1 MSHVGYGVG
10 ANALQLLNF
19 MCVLY
24 CLFTFL
30 ICCDAYIYAG
40 TVTLKNGLVVA
51 RYHSCFSGFSTVIS
65 RIYLSANLF

>member
-30 ICCDAYIYAG
+30 ICCDAYIYATFH
-40 TVTLKNGLVVA
+40 TVVLTAELDAHLLNFDVHCIKVWCECN
-51 RYHSCFSGFSTVIS
+51 ID
-65 RIYLSANLF
+65 